1 MIMKI
6 KNNKKRAK
14 WKDKEVVKAVEEIK
28 NARVNILRE
37 NEWKIE
43 EELVLNQKRERY
55 IYQRIKSSG

>member
-1 MIMKI
+1 MKI